1 MFSSSL
7 LQDAGVTTV
16 MCQMI
21 STLPLYSNVI
31 QQLRKNFL
39 ERTKPWDAMGTKYDF
54 TILLDSYRLGLILG
68 KILPNR
74 VSVLVLCLNIETFQ
88 ALTMANSTRF
98 STIAHR
104 RHPENP
110 RIPLRTYPILPS
122 TNTNAYTP
130 NFKVH
135 CHNFRLGNLYV
146 PHTMRNLDCT
156 R

>member
-1 MFSSSL
+1 MTFRSSL
-7 LQDAGVTTV
+7 LQDAGVTTI
-16 MCQMI
+16 MCQKI

-68 KILPNR
+68 KILPCFCSCVVPKYR
-74 VSVLVLCLNIETFQ
+74 TFQ

-98 STIAHR
+98 STVVHR
-104 RHPENP
+104 RHPESP